1 MHNILLYAI
10 TVLIWGSTWFVIT
23 FQLGVVD
30 PLVSIAY
37 RFGLAAIILLAFLAL
52 RGRLNIRQ
60 FTPNQHSYIALQGFL
75 LFSLNYWLFYLGTGH
90 ITSGLVAVIF
100 STMTLMNTFNQA
112 LIFKIPI
119 NKQVVLGSMIG
130 LAGVSAV
137 FWPEI
142 GNMGQNESVLTG
154 IWLCLGASYIA
165 SLGNMAA
172 LRNSRDQIPVLEGNS
187 LGMAWGALFSFAI
200 ILITGKTISFDMSF
214 DYIWSLFYL
223 AILGSAVA
231 FGCYLTLMK
240 NIGADKAA
248 YATVLFPIVA
258 LIISTLFEGYV
269 WTPEAFIGMGLVV
282 AGNVIAMTNREKMLA
297 WRPNRAKKIVEE
309 CQDVNSAQTES
320 GAKSPVS
327 GQKAD

>member
-1 MHNILLYAI
+1 
-10 TVLIWGSTWFVIT
+10 
-23 FQLGVVD
+23 
-30 PLVSIAY
+30 
-37 RFGLAAIILLAFLAL
+37 
-52 RGRLNIRQ
+52 
-60 FTPNQHSYIALQGFL
+60 
-75 LFSLNYWLFYLGTGH
+75 
-90 ITSGLVAVIF
+90 
-100 STMTLMNTFNQA
+100 
-112 LIFKIPI
+112 
-119 NKQVVLGSMIG
+119 
-130 LAGVSAV
+130 
-137 FWPEI
+137 
-142 GNMGQNESVLTG
+142 
-154 IWLCLGASYIA
+154 
-165 SLGNMAA
+165 
-172 LRNSRDQIPVLEGNS
+172 
-187 LGMAWGALFSFAI
+187 MAWGALFSFAI